1 MARLV
6 VAGGLMHRAAGD
18 ALAAPTTHASF
29 RAANTVLQPVRCV
42 ITEFGLT
49 RFSAVSVITAQHRCA
64 MSSTAL
70 ASSWMASC
78 TSCQQCMAMRTSSVL
93 HGAEACR

>member
-29 RAANTVLQPVRCV
+29 RAANTVLQPVRCAAP
-42 ITEFGLT
+42 ELGLT
-49 RFSAVSVITAQHRCA
+49 RLSAVSVFTAQHRCA
-64 MSSTAL
+64 ISSKAL
-70 ASSWMASC
+70 ASSWMAPC
-78 TSCQQCMAMRTSSVL
+78 SSRLAL
-93 HGAEACR
+93 HQDED